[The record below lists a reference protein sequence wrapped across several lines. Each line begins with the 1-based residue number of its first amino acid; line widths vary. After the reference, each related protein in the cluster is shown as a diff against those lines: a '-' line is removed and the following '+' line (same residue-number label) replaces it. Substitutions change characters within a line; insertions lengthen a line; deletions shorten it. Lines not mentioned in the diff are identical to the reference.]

1 MLIFAAVIVLSAWLL
16 ADCYRSPDPE
26 TGSIINH
33 TYMHSVRQH
42 LGESLDM
49 IVEEEVDVEMPLDGV
64 RDSAIPSAATAA
76 AAIEAEDPSS
86 PVGRLRRQQGW
97 SQDFV

>member
-1 MLIFAAVIVLSAWLL
+1 MLIFAAVTVLSSWLL

-42 LGESLDM
+42 LVRWTAWPAPRKNPGSAP
-49 IVEEEVDVEMPLDGV
+49 EEASFLGGDQHRVC
-64 RDSAIPSAATAA
+64 
-76 AAIEAEDPSS
+76 
-86 PVGRLRRQQGW
+86 
-97 SQDFV
+97 